1 MAIKNH
7 GVNAKTELIDTFNAG
22 IDVYIRSA
30 KVFLGEEHW
39 NKLSKKDQ
47 KAWRKKF
54 KTVTLGLLYG
64 LGINSLATRLDTTP
78 EEADRIT
85 KAMFNMYPELDEY
98 IKYQQQYP
106 LEHDGY
112 INTFFGD
119 KLKVEEWKYYKA
131 ATNAKE
137 KKGQEARIKRLGVNL
152 PIQGQVR
159 PSIIVI

>member
-7 GVNAKTELIDTFNAG
+7 GENAKTELIDTFNAG

-54 KTVTLGLLYG
+54 KQITLALLYG
-64 LGINSLATRLDTTP
+64 QSANSLAERLNITP
-78 EEADRIT
+78 DEAKSIQ
-85 KAMFNMYPELDEY
+85 AAIYNMYPELDEY

-131 ATNAKE
+131 ATNARD
-137 KKGQEARIKRLGVNL
+137 KKAQEARIKRLGVNL